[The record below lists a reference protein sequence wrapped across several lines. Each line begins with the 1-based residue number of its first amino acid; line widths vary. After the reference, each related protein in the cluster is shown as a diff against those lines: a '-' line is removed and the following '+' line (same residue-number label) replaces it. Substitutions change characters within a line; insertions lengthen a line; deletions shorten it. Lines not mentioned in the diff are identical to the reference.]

1 MLKGIFSETIF
12 RFSSFRLSLLPLL
25 DSSSVFWSVIVIL
38 QRSSMVLEDLSI
50 FCSKKGHKIKIC
62 ARFFF
67 SKWSIKQEVIFFWG
81 ENGVTTF
88 ESSALI
94 IKMGTVCYC
103 NLRWES
109 STWILPRSLLP
120 IVGILPSR
128 CRCPTEWLPHW
139 AGEQM
144 GFCLQKRRK
153 RKACQRPCIFK
164 KRERVPPMGSLM
176 FQVKHNWVVSTLSLA
191 F

>member
-1 MLKGIFSETIF
+1 MLKGIFSETIL

-25 DSSSVFWSVIVIL
+25 DSSSVFWSVMVIL

-50 FCSKKGHKIKIC
+50 FCSKRGHKIKIM
-62 ARFFF
+62 RSFFLKKMVYLAGGHIF
-67 SKWSIKQEVIFFWG
+67 LGWKWGHDKRLR
-81 ENGVTTF
+81 
-88 ESSALI
+88 SSALI

-164 KRERVPPMGSLM
+164 KRESAPLGI
-176 FQVKHNWVVSTLSLA
+176 FDVSGQT
-191 F
+191 